1 MYEVI
6 KTTVTLPVT
15 IAGETRE
22 IEFTFRNESGT
33 SEDVVAVQIGRGVKL
48 HRAELSA
55 VCETPEMLRKFG
67 YRASDIVEVDGKFY
81 GIQKTAS
88 VRNRVAQITEW
99 ADKVAGT
106 DSATNQSYYGSL

>member
-15 IAGETRE
+15 INNETRE
-22 IEFTFRNESGT
+22 IEFTFRNESG
-33 SEDVVAVQIGRGVKL
+33 SSADVVAVQIGRGVKL

-55 VCETPEMLRKFG
+55 VCETPEMLKKFG

-88 VRNRVAQITEW
+88 VRNRVAQIRDW
-99 ADKVAGT
+99 ADNVAGT
-106 DSATNQSYYGSL
+106 GSATQQTYYGSL